1 MSPDCNRNSI
11 PSLTIS
17 FIFSNF
23 TMATILHIDASP
35 RGERSFSRNLT
46 KEFVSAWQQAHP
58 NDKVDYFDLGHT
70 VVPTV
75 DEAWIAAAF
84 SHGDRTPEMQQAL
97 QLSDE
102 LIDRFMAADYYVLGV
117 PMYNFNVPANF
128 KAYLDQILRVNRT
141 FTASATGYEGL
152 VTGRKMAIVTARG
165 GTFPTNTPMA
175 AFDHQEPFLRTAFG
189 LMGITDLT
197 FIHAD
202 NLGAGAEARSN
213 SLAAASVAVQNTI
226 ATWA

>member
-1 MSPDCNRNSI
+1 
-11 PSLTIS
+11 
-17 FIFSNF
+17 
-23 TMATILHIDASP
+23 MATILHIDASP
-35 RGERSFSRNLT
+35 RQERSFSRNLT
-46 KEFVSAWQQAHP
+46 QEFVTTWQQAHP
-58 NDKVDYFDLGHT
+58 NGQVDYFDLGHT
-70 VVPTV
+70 VIPTV
-75 DEAWIAAAF
+75 DEEWIAAAF
-84 SHGDRTPEMQQAL
+84 SHGDRTPAMQQAL

-102 LIDRFMAADYYVLGV
+102 LIDRFIAADGYVLGV

-152 VTGRKMAIVTARG
+152 VTGRKMVIITARG
-165 GTFPTNTPMA
+165 GAFPANTPMA

-202 NLGAGAEARSN
+202 NLGAGAEARAN
-213 SLAAASVAVQNTI
+213 SLSAASMAVQSTV
-226 ATWA
+226 AAWA